1 MKTIELAASIID
13 VFEDYLST
21 IDKVIPCA
29 DPDDEEDRAEND
41 NAAAIYGTE
50 YYTLEDTINGFLQ
63 NDPLDP
69 STYIDKCLNAFDSLL
84 DEKGMNDEKPQ
95 GENRDK
101 IRDRICHLADS
112 EKAADDEKTHYAS
125 LCAKAKAWSTAYYE
139 QDAPEV
145 TDEEYDAVMH
155 EIRDIEARHPDF
167 VTPDSPTQVVGG
179 KRVLGIPVE
188 HRVPMLSLL
197 DVFSDDEVRS
207 FVDSVKAEYS
217 DVTFSVERK
226 IDGLSLSLVYERSDD
241 GLAYLTQAS
250 TRGDGHVGE
259 DVTANVAALTC
270 LPRSIEL
277 PKGIGKIELRGECYM
292 SEKDFEA
299 ANAKQ
304 AEAGKKLFANPR
316 NCAAGSLRQADPSI
330 ARERNLQVF
339 VFNVQSVN
347 NGDAAQFSPY
357 HCDQL
362 NYLRDICGFKTTYYA
377 HCNDIDSILAAI
389 HDIEKKRYDIDYP
402 IDGAVIKV
410 DELSI
415 RQKMGERTK
424 TPKWAIA
431 YKYPAEEKGTVLRNI
446 QLQTGRTGRVTP
458 VAVFDPIQLAGTR
471 VERATLNNANF
482 IKTLDI
488 RIGDTIV
495 LHKSGDIIPK
505 ITMVEL
511 EKRPTDAVPYDMAK
525 QVCPVCGAPIAPVNG
540 SVDLY
545 CTNDACPAKTVNRV
559 IHFASKP
566 CMDIKGLGPQM
577 IQDLVDSRFIEN
589 PVDLYWL
596 YEEEGELT
604 NMYGAKI
611 AKKVLAAIEK
621 SKEQNADRVLKGL
634 GYRLIGGHVA
644 RALFTQCKATN
655 GNLLTLST
663 LNVDTIKE
671 YNIPGFSDAIYAALD
686 AMLSS
691 AEFTQEVNTLHD
703 AGVNLDY
710 HAPAGA
716 NDESALLAG
725 KTFVITG
732 TLPSMSRDEAKT
744 YIEAH
749 GGKVSG
755 SVSKKTSYLVAG
767 EAAGSKLDKANA
779 LGVPVLSENDLKAM
793 CQ

>member
-1 MKTIELAASIID
+1 MSKNLSI
-13 VFEDYLST
+13 SS
-21 IDKVIPCA
+21 K
-29 DPDDEEDRAEND
+29 
-41 NAAAIYGTE
+41 E
-50 YYTLEDTINGFLQ
+50 YYN
-63 NDPLDP
+63 N
-69 STYIDKCLNAFDSLL
+69 
-84 DEKGMNDEKPQ
+84 
-95 GENRDK
+95 
-101 IRDRICHLADS
+101 
-112 EKAADDEKTHYAS
+112 
-125 LCAKAKAWSTAYYE
+125 LCAKAKAWSAAYYE

-179 KRVLGIPVE
+179 KRVIGIPVE

-197 DVFSDDEVRS
+197 DVFSDEEVRS
-207 FVDSVKAEYS
+207 FVNSVKTEYP
-217 DVTFSVERK
+217 DATFSVERK

-304 AEAGKKLFANPR
+304 AEAEKKLFANPR

-389 HDIEKKRYDIDYP
+389 HDIEEKRYDIDYP

-424 TPKWAIA
+424 TPKWAVA
-431 YKYPAEEKGTVLRNI
+431 FKYPAEEKGTILRSI
-446 QLQTGRTGRVTP
+446 QLQTGRTGRITP
-458 VAVFDPIQLAGTR
+458 VAVFDPVQLAGTR

-482 IKTLDI
+482 IKALDI

-511 EKRPTDAVPYDMAK
+511 GKRPADAVPYDMAK

-545 CTNDACPAKTVNRV
+545 CTNDTCPAKTVNRV

-644 RALFTQCKATN
+644 RALFTQCKATK

-671 YNIPGFSDAIYAALD
+671 CNIPGFSDAIYAALD

-691 AEFTQEVNTLHD
+691 AEFKQEVNTLHD

-710 HAPAGA
+710 HTPAGA
-716 NDESALLAG
+716 NDESAPLAG

-779 LGVPVLSENDLKAM
+779 LGVPVLSEDDLKAM
-793 CQ
+793 CL

>member
-1 MKTIELAASIID
+1 MTEMNNTRELAANIID
-13 VFEDYLST
+13 IFEDFLAS
-21 IDKVIPCA
+21 IGKVIPCS
-29 DPDDEEDRAEND
+29 DPDTEEERAEND
-41 NAAAIYGTE
+41 DAAAIYGEE
-50 YYTLEDTINGFLQ
+50 YYALEDTVVEVLESKPKDTSKEIL
-63 NDPLDP
+63 
-69 STYIDKCLNAFDSLL
+69 AEFDSLL
-84 DEKGMNDEKPQ
+84 ENKNMNDCKPQ
-95 GENRDK
+95 GEQREK
-101 IRDRICHLADS
+101 ILASMSRMLDNNDS
-112 EKAADDEKTHYAS
+112 
-125 LCAKAKAWSTAYYE
+125 AKARYTELCTKAKTWGAAYYE
-139 QDAPEV
+139 NDAPAV
-145 TDEEYDAVMH
+145 TDAEYDAVMH

-179 KRVLGIPVE
+179 KRIIGIPVV
-188 HRVPMLSLL
+188 HHVPMLSLL
-197 DVFSDDEVRS
+197 DVFSDEEVRS
-207 FVDSVKAEYS
+207 FVDSVKAEFP
-217 DVTFSVERK
+217 DATFSVERK

-292 SEKDFEA
+292 SEKDFET

-316 NCAAGSLRQADPSI
+316 NCAAGSLRQAEPSI

-389 HDIEKKRYDIDYP
+389 HDIEEKRYDIDYP

-511 EKRPTDAVPYDMAK
+511 EKRPADAVPYDMAK
-525 QVCPVCGAPIAPVNG
+525 QVCPVCGAPIAPIND

-545 CTNDACPAKTVNRV
+545 CTNDTCPAKTVNRV

-577 IQDLVDSRFIEN
+577 IQDLADSRFVEN
-589 PVDLYWL
+589 PVDLYKL

-604 NMYGAKI
+604 DMYGAKI

-671 YNIPGFSDAIYAALD
+671 CNIPGFSDAIYAALD
-686 AMLSS
+686 AMLSCP
-691 AEFTQEVNTLHD
+691 EFKQEVAALYN
-703 AGVNLDY
+703 AGVNLSY
-710 HAPAGA
+710 NAPAGA
-716 NDESALLAG
+716 NDASAPLAG

-732 TLPSMSRDEAKT
+732 TLPTMSRDEAKS

-755 SVSKKTSYLVAG
+755 SVSKKTSFLVAG

-779 LGVPVLSENDLKAM
+779 LGVPVLSEDDLKAM

>member
-1 MKTIELAASIID
+1 MGNYIE
-13 VFEDYLST
+13 
-21 IDKVIPCA
+21 
-29 DPDDEEDRAEND
+29 
-41 NAAAIYGTE
+41 
-50 YYTLEDTINGFLQ
+50 
-63 NDPLDP
+63 
-69 STYIDKCLNAFDSLL
+69 TYN
-84 DEKGMNDEKPQ
+84 N
-95 GENRDK
+95 
-101 IRDRICHLADS
+101 
-112 EKAADDEKTHYAS
+112 
-125 LCAKAKAWSTAYYE
+125 LCAKAKAWSAAYYE
-139 QDAPEV
+139 QDAPVV
-145 TDEEYDAVMH
+145 TDEEYDKVMH
-155 EIRDIEARHPDF
+155 EIRKIEDEHPELI
-167 VTPDSPTQVVGG
+167 TSDSPTQVVGG
-179 KRVLGIPVE
+179 KRVIGIPVE

-197 DVFSDDEVRS
+197 DVFSDEEVRS
-207 FVDSVKAEYS
+207 FVNSVKTEYP
-217 DVTFSVERK
+217 DATFSVERK
-226 IDGLSLSLVYERSDD
+226 IDGLSLSLVYERSKSSHSYAH
-241 GLAYLTQAS
+241 LVQAS
-250 TRGDGHVGE
+250 TRGDGHV
-259 DVTANVAALTC
+259 AALSC
-270 LPRSIEL
+270 LPYSIEL
-277 PKGIGKIELRGECYM
+277 PEGINKIELRGECYM
-292 SEKDFEA
+292 SEKDFDA
-299 ANAKQ
+299 TNAKQ

-316 NCAAGSLRQADPSI
+316 NCAAGSLRQADPAV

-339 VFNVQSVN
+339 IFNVQSVN
-347 NGDAAQFSPY
+347 DGDAAQFGDS
-357 HCDQL
+357 HFDQL
-362 NYLRDICGFKTTYYA
+362 EYLYKVCQFKTTGFS
-377 HCNDIDSILAAI
+377 HCDNADAVLDAI
-389 HDIEKKRYDIDYP
+389 KHIGNTRYDVDYP
-402 IDGAVIKV
+402 IDGAVVKV
-410 DELSI
+410 NELNI

-424 TPKWAIA
+424 TPKWAVA
-431 YKYPAEEKGTVLRNI
+431 FKYPAEEKGTILRSI

-458 VAVFDPIQLAGTR
+458 VAVFDPVQLAGTR

-482 IKTLDI
+482 IKALDI

-511 EKRPTDAVPYDMAK
+511 EKRPADAVPYDMAK
-525 QVCPVCGAPIAPVNG
+525 QVCPVCGAPIEPVNG

-545 CTNDACPAKTVNRV
+545 CTNDTCPAKTVNRV

-604 NMYGAKI
+604 DMYGAKI

-671 YNIPGFSDAIYAALD
+671 CNIPGFSDAIYAALD

-691 AEFTQEVNTLHD
+691 AEFKQEVNTLHD

-716 NDESALLAG
+716 NDESGPLAG

-779 LGVPVLSENDLKAM
+779 LGVPVLSEDDLKAM
-793 CQ
+793 CL